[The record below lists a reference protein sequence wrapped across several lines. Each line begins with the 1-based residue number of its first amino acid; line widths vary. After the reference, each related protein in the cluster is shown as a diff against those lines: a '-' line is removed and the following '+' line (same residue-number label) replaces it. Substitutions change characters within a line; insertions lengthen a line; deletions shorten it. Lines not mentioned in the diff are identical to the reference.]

1 MRFLKFVVV
10 AAVVLCFSSQMIL
23 AAEGVI
29 DTSFNSP
36 DGYVLWD
43 GGSGYD
49 RGRDIALQP
58 DGKIVVTG
66 YQNNGTDA
74 DLFVIRYNDDGTLDT
89 GFGTNGAF
97 TYDGGNGDDGGLAIA
112 VQSDGKIIAAG
123 YRSNGTDIDFL
134 ALRLTTGGT
143 LDSSFGVQ
151 GTVIYDSGQGTDL
164 ANDLMIQPDGKVVLT
179 GQLSTGS
186 DSEIALWRLNVN
198 GQLDVGFG
206 TNGVLH
212 MAEATDLTVG
222 YVWHCSLMEKS

>member
-1 MRFLKFVVV
+1 MMRLLKTVVV
-10 AAVVLCFSSQMIL
+10 AVLALCLSSQMIL
-23 AAEGVI
+23 AAEGII

-43 GGSGYD
+43 GRNGYD

-97 TYDGGNGDDGGLAIA
+97 AYDGGNGDDGGLAIA

-123 YRSNGTDIDFL
+123 YRSNGTDIDLIGIKTNYRRDIGFFF
-134 ALRLTTGGT
+134 R
-143 LDSSFGVQ
+143 
-151 GTVIYDSGQGTDL
+151 
-164 ANDLMIQPDGKVVLT
+164 
-179 GQLSTGS
+179 STGNS
-186 DSEIALWRLNVN
+186 
-198 GQLDVGFG
+198 
-206 TNGVLH
+206 H
-212 MAEATDLTVG
+212 
-222 YVWHCSLMEKS
+222 